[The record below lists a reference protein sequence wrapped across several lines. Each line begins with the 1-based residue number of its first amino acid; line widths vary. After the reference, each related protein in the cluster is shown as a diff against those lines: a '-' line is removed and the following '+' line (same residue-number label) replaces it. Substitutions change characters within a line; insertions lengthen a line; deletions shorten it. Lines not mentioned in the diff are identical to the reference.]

1 MSVKGLI
8 YKIARIF
15 KRTKGKPCDE
25 KLVEDLMDRIVKLEK
40 KQQELEESL
49 EKEYCV
55 KSIVVERMHA
65 DKVEFNIDTIDVDEL
80 SGMLSIGLNYEGKL
94 VKILSDQTGKT
105 KDKDKN
111 ANKSEGSKENQRSR
125 PKITMF
131 FDTKPNS
138 DS

>member
-15 KRTKGKPCDE
+15 KRTKGKPFDE

-55 KSIVVERMHA
+55 KNIVVERMHA
-65 DKVEFNIDTIDVDEL
+65 DKVEFNIDAIDVDEL

-94 VKILSDQTGKT
+94 IKMSSRERG
-105 KDKDKN
+105 
-111 ANKSEGSKENQRSR
+111 EPKENDENASGSGEMQNCETPRA
-125 PKITMF
+125 KVNLLF
-131 FDTKPNS
+131 GNS
-138 DS
+138 PLSNN

>member
-15 KRTKGKPCDE
+15 KRTKGKPFDE

-55 KSIVVERMHA
+55 KNIVVERMHA
-65 DKVEFNIDTIDVDEL
+65 DKVEFNIDAIDVEEL

-94 VKILSDQTGKT
+94 VKMHSHKTGKT
-105 KDKDKN
+105 KDEGKN
-111 ANKSEGSKENQRSR
+111 INSNGCSKEIQIPK
-125 PKITMF
+125 PKINMF
-131 FDTKPNS
+131 FGT
-138 DS
+138 